1 MGEAQGSEDHFH
13 CGLLFVL
20 GRKCLDFAQDDFAQ
34 EPAAQQLP
42 PANRRLAAGFMFTR
56 DPGGGWH
63 KTFGFDASIAP
74 LRKTGMKAHR
84 LQQFDDYWIAED
96 EEGDGKALVLLAPWS
111 TRYLEIVKRHQ
122 IKIIRLN
129 DRLGWSGDISF
140 VAAIPGIHGVDLISE
155 KVTDVSPV
163 FEIGGLKTL
172 SLFCRAKVA
181 GDFLKL
187 KKLQS
192 VGLEW
197 RPVYH
202 SLFGLKSLRRINVLG
217 FPHVDL
223 TCWVQNQ
230 RATSLRLSSN
240 SLQSL
245 VGIERFPSLKRLHL
259 YRCRNLKSLEDLAD
273 SSCIQVLH
281 LAQCSG
287 VDDLSPIARLR
298 GLRILEIEDCHT
310 IRSVAPLAQ
319 CKTIQRLQIAGNT
332 IVADG
337 DFSPLRNLA
346 ELKDVLL
353 AHRKHYSHRAEEL
366 ERK

>member
-1 MGEAQGSEDHFH
+1 
-13 CGLLFVL
+13 
-20 GRKCLDFAQDDFAQ
+20 
-34 EPAAQQLP
+34 
-42 PANRRLAAGFMFTR
+42 
-56 DPGGGWH
+56 
-63 KTFGFDASIAP
+63 
-74 LRKTGMKAHR
+74 MKAHR
-84 LQQFDDYWIAED
+84 LQQFHDYWIAED
-96 EEGDGKALVLLAPWS
+96 EEGYGKALVPLAQWS
-111 TRYLEIVKRHQ
+111 ARYLEIVKRHQ

-129 DRLGWSGDISF
+129 DRVGWSGADIAF
-140 VAAIPGIHGVDLISE
+140 VPAIPGIHGVDLISE

-172 SLFCRAKVA
+172 SLFCKAKVA

-192 VGLEW
+192 VGLQW

-223 TCWVQNQ
+223 TCWEQNK
-230 RATSLRLSSN
+230 RATSLRFSSN

-245 VGIERFPSLKRLHL
+245 VGIERFPSVKTLHL
-259 YRCRNLKSLEDLAD
+259 YRCRNLKSLEALAD
-273 SSCIQVLH
+273 SSSIQVLH
-281 LAQCSG
+281 LDQCSG

-298 GLRILEIEDCHT
+298 GLRILEIKDCHT
-310 IRSVAPLAQ
+310 IRSVAPLAK
-319 CKTIQRLQIAGNT
+319 CKKLQRLQIAGNT

-337 DFSPLRNLA
+337 DLSPLRKLA

>member
-1 MGEAQGSEDHFH
+1 
-13 CGLLFVL
+13 
-20 GRKCLDFAQDDFAQ
+20 
-34 EPAAQQLP
+34 
-42 PANRRLAAGFMFTR
+42 
-56 DPGGGWH
+56 
-63 KTFGFDASIAP
+63 
-74 LRKTGMKAHR
+74 MKLHR
-84 LQQFDDYWIAED
+84 LQQFDDYWVAEN
-96 EEGDGKALVLLAPWS
+96 EEGHGNALVLLKPWS
-111 TRYLEIVKRHQ
+111 ARYLKVLKRHQ

-129 DRLGWSGDISF
+129 DRLGWSGTDISF
-140 VAAIPGIHGVDLISE
+140 VLTIPGIHGVDLISE
-155 KVTDVSPV
+155 EVTDVSPV

-172 SLFCRAKVA
+172 SLYCKAKVA

-192 VGLEW
+192 VGLQW
-197 RPVYH
+197 VPVYH
-202 SLFGLKSLRRINVLG
+202 SLFGLRSLRRINVLG
-217 FPHVDL
+217 FPHIDL
-223 TCWVQNQ
+223 TCWEQNT
-230 RATSLRLSSN
+230 RATSLSLSSS

-245 VGIERFPSLKRLHL
+245 GGIERFPSVKTLHL
-259 YRCRNLKSLEDLAD
+259 YRCRNLKSLEALAD
-273 SSCIQVLH
+273 SSSIQVLH

-287 VDDLSPIARLR
+287 VDDLSPIARLP

-319 CKTIQRLQIAGNT
+319 CKKLERLQIAGNT

-337 DFSPLRNLA
+337 DFSPLRSLP